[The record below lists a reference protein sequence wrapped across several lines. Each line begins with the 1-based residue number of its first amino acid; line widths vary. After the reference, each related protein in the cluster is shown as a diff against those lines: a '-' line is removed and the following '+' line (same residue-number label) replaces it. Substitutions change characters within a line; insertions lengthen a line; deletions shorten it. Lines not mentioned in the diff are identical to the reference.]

1 MRLLLDSHVVLWWLT
16 RDPNLSDDVREL
28 IAEEAEV
35 YVSTA
40 TVWELGIKQES
51 GKLASPE
58 RLPEVVMD
66 AGFGNLAI
74 TADHTI
80 KAVRLPMIH
89 RDPFDRVLIA
99 QALVEELTLIT
110 SDAHIKQYD
119 VPVLAP

>member
-16 RDPNLSDDVREL
+16 GDPGLSDEVRDL

-40 TVWELGIKQES
+40 SVWELGIKQES
-51 GKLASPE
+51 GKLTSPE
-58 RLPEVVMD
+58 RLPETVMD
-66 AGFGNLAI
+66 AGFRTLPI
-74 TADHTI
+74 TAAHAI

-99 QALVEELTLIT
+99 QAMVEELTLIT
-110 SDAHIKQYD
+110 CDAHIKRYD